1 MNHSFL
7 RAIDTDNVH
16 PFVQLY
22 TNVRGNIHLV
32 RQQIHPTSSLI
43 NAVRSRAYNVL
54 ELFMFFKFDIRRFN
68 HSGECAFD
76 HALRLGDQAILYIFT
91 KHESYITEDYV
102 RNKFGLQLYPEG
114 HGNLH
119 EKKRKTPFLQNNTP
133 DIHYSH
139 QCMPELPCEKDNQNV
154 SDADSL
160 QKDQTSFQ
168 KDPSSVL
175 KMSQQNLIDKLKEC
189 KLSEKIY
196 NTVHDKIIKMSP
208 YNNREYT
215 EWIEN
220 FLKIPF
226 NKYAKLPVNKKDNTI
241 EEIHSYVRNVSHIL
255 NEAAYG
261 MENVKEDIID
271 IICQL
276 ISSEK
281 SNIKILGLCG
291 SPGVGKT
298 NIIKNGLSKI
308 LNRPFQHICMGGIHD
323 SSYLVGHDFTY
334 KNSRYG
340 LIVNTLINASVMNP
354 IIFMDEL
361 DKISLTPSGTDIQN
375 VLIHL
380 TDPVQNNAFM
390 DKYFMGIEIDLSKVM
405 FVFSFNDKNNIHP
418 ILRDRIQIV
427 NVKNPTISDKIN
439 ITQKYLMPSILSN
452 LDITSNIV
460 ITPENI
466 TRIVNE
472 HCKNDTGVRH
482 LKHMVEK
489 LVLKI
494 NTSRYNPLC
503 KYKSLKNI
511 DSDKVEVSQN
521 MINEIL
527 EKVEEESFVSSMYI

>member
-1 MNHSFL
+1 MNPSFV
-7 RAIDTDNVH
+7 RAIDTDNVR

-22 TNVRGNIHLV
+22 TNVSGNIHLI
-32 RQQIHPTSSLI
+32 RQQIHPTNSLI
-43 NAVRSRAYNVL
+43 SAVKSRSYNVV
-54 ELFMFFKFDIRRFN
+54 ELFMFFKFDARRYN
-68 HSGECAFD
+68 RLGECAFD

-91 KHESYITEDYV
+91 KHESYITEEYV
-102 RNKFGLQLYPEG
+102 RNKFGLQLYSEG
-114 HGNLH
+114 HSSLH
-119 EKKRKTPFLQNNTP
+119 EKKRKTPFLQNGTT
-133 DIHYSH
+133 DIGLGH
-139 QCMPELPCEKDNQNV
+139 QHPPELPRERDSHQFN
-154 SDADSL
+154 DAESL
-160 QKDQTSFQ
+160 KKEQPSVQKTN
-168 KDPSSVL
+168 
-175 KMSQQNLIDKLKEC
+175 QQNLIVKLKEC
-189 KLSEKIY
+189 GVSEKIY
-196 NTVHDKIIKMSP
+196 NTVHDKIIKISP
-208 YNNREYT
+208 FNNREHT

-220 FLKIPF
+220 FFKIPF

-241 EEIHSYVRNVSHIL
+241 EEIHSYVKEVNHIL

-271 IICQL
+271 ITCQL

-308 LNRPFQHICMGGIHD
+308 LNRPFQHICMGGIND

-340 LIVNTLINASVMNP
+340 LIVNTLINSGVMNP

-361 DKISLTPSGTDIQN
+361 DKISSTPSGTDIQN

-418 ILRDRIQIV
+418 ILRDRIQIIH
-427 NVKNPTISDKIN
+427 VKNPTVSDKIN
-439 ITQKYLMPSILSN
+439 ITNKHLIPSILSN
-452 LDITSNIV
+452 LDTNSKII

-466 TRIVNE
+466 TRIINQ
-472 HCKNDTGVRH
+472 HCKNDVGVRH
-482 LKHMVEK
+482 LKHLVEK

-503 KYKSLKNI
+503 RYKSLKNI
-511 DSDKVEVSQN
+511 DVDKVEVSQT

-527 EKVEEESFVSSMYI
+527 EKVEDDSFISSMYV